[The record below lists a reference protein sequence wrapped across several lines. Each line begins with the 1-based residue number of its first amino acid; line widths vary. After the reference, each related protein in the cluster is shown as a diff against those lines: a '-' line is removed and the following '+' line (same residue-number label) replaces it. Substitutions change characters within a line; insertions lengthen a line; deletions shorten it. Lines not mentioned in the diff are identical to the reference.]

1 MNIVLV
7 KVLKFGGSVLKNADD
22 VKNIANVL
30 KVHPNSKEQQIIIV
44 VSAFFGI
51 TNKLIELLNATVN
64 NKGYKT
70 TLEEVKEFHFTIIH
84 ELRLNEAE
92 ASHIYDLFEE
102 LNYDIEDIANTGF
115 IANEVYDKII
125 SFGERLSSSI
135 VFSYLSKNEDVAQ
148 IFPNEIIKTDDN
160 FGCAHVDVEES
171 DYLITNCIS
180 NVDAKIIICAGFIG
194 STDNGK
200 ITTLGRNGSDYSA
213 ALIAS
218 AVNADVLEIWK
229 DIDGLYT
236 ADPKVVKDVKFIKQI
251 TYQEM
256 SELSSLGNKILH
268 TDAIAPCVSKNI
280 PIVLKNFYNLQCKG
294 TIVCN
299 EKCKN
304 FLINGIV
311 KLDNVNVETISLNEF
326 ADIFDIASRIQK
338 LLKTHEDSLITL
350 SQNIKQKR
358 ICILA
363 KSGSSEKIYNEINDF
378 LSQNKNG
385 ISIIIG
391 DTKSMITI
399 IGADLINTCGLSGKI
414 FNILEQNNINIDS
427 IHDDFSPTRISFLCN
442 VDEAD
447 NVVNLLH
454 NELVR

>member
-1 MNIVLV
+1 M

-22 VKNIANVL
+22 IRNIANIL
-30 KVHPNSKEQQIIIV
+30 KTSIKGENQIIVV

-70 TLEEVKEFHFTIIH
+70 TLEALKEFHFTIIH
-84 ELRLNEAE
+84 ELGLNEAE
-92 ASHIYDLFEE
+92 ASHIYDLLEE
-102 LNYDIEDIANTGF
+102 LNHDVEDIANTGF
-115 IANEVYDKII
+115 IANEMYDTII

-160 FGCAHVDVEES
+160 FGCAHVDVEKS
-171 DYLITNCIS
+171 NNLIETCIA

-194 STDNGK
+194 STNNGE

-236 ADPKVVKDVKFIKQI
+236 ADPKIVKDVKFIKQI

-280 PIVLKNFYNLQCKG
+280 PIVLKNFYNLECKG
-294 TIVCN
+294 TIVCG

-311 KLDNVNVETISLNEF
+311 KLGNVNVLTISLNELV
-326 ADIFDIASRIQK
+326 DIFDIASRIQK
-338 LLKTHEDSLITL
+338 LLKAHEDSLITL

-358 ICILA
+358 ICILT

-378 LSQNKNG
+378 LLSQNKNG
-385 ISIIIG
+385 TGILMG
-391 DTKSMITI
+391 NVKSMITI

-442 VDEAD
+442 VNEAD

-454 NELVR
+454 SELVR

>member
-1 MNIVLV
+1 M

-22 VKNIANVL
+22 VRNIANIL
-30 KVHPNSKEQQIIIV
+30 KTNIKGENQIIVV
-44 VSAFFGI
+44 VSAFFGV

-64 NKGYKT
+64 DKGYKT
-70 TLEEVKEFHFTIIH
+70 TLEALKEFHFKIIH
-84 ELRLNEAE
+84 ELGLNEAE
-92 ASHIYDLFEE
+92 VSHIYDLLEE
-102 LNYDIEDIANTGF
+102 LNHDVEDIANTAF
-115 IANEVYDKII
+115 IAKEMYDKII

-160 FGCAHVDVEES
+160 FGCAHVDVEKS
-171 DYLITNCIS
+171 NNLIETCIS

-194 STDNGK
+194 STNNGE

-218 AVNADVLEIWK
+218 AVNADALEIWK

-236 ADPKVVKDVKFIKQI
+236 ADPKIVKDVKFIKQI

-268 TDAIAPCVSKNI
+268 IDAIAPCVSNHI
-280 PIVLKNFYNLQCKG
+280 PIVLKNCYNLNCKG
-294 TIVCN
+294 TIVSH
-299 EKCKN
+299 EKCRN

-311 KLDNVNVETISLNEF
+311 KLDNVNVLTIALNEF
-326 ADIFDIASRIQK
+326 ADIFDIASRMQNM
-338 LLKTHEDSLITL
+338 LKTYEDSLITL

-358 ICILA
+358 ICILT

-378 LSQNKNG
+378 LSQNKNTT
-385 ISIIIG
+385 SIVIG

-414 FNILEQNNINIDS
+414 FNILERNNINIDS
-427 IHDDFSPTRISFLCN
+427 IHDEFSPTRISFLCN
-442 VDEAD
+442 VDEAN